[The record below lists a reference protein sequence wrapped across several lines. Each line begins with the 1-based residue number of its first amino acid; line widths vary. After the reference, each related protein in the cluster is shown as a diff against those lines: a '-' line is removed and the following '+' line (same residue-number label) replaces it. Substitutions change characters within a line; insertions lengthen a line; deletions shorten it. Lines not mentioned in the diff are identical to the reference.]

1 VFRLLGM
8 LSSLAPVLADARMAC
23 YRARENDDMLLMLTQ
38 ALVQLLQILVMHA
51 PLAVPLPNHTELVSR
66 AAGPDLPPISIA
78 AASGPAASAR
88 AAADVQHC
96 VDALASAVTAR

>member
-1 VFRLLGM
+1 M
-8 LSSLAPVLADARMAC
+8 LM
-23 YRARENDDMLLMLTQ
+23 Q

-51 PLAVPLPNHTELVSR
+51 PLAVLPLPIHTELVSM

-78 AASGPAASAR
+78 AANRPAASAR

-96 VDALASAVTAR
+96 VDVLASAVTAR